1 MAPPLAD
8 TRNPLTART
17 AGTEFHTLD
26 PGNMHTEE
34 DDMDTTSPATSIS
47 GVVPRLAVKAD
58 HIPRSETGIGALMP
72 WADRLWMI
80 TYVAHTNNTG
90 GGTGLFTIDDDLV
103 MVKHPAS
110 RVGTYA
116 NRLVHHESDQLFI
129 GPHVI
134 NAEGKVSTVEGL
146 VAHRLTATARHLT
159 DPANKVYMLGM
170 EGEFFE
176 VDVHTLEVTQLF
188 DLLDVLDVK
197 DAPHFK
203 DMYTRHGR
211 VVVANNS
218 YYPRDFERG
227 HSDGRLAE
235 WDGQEWRVLA
245 RTQFNTLASAN
256 GMGEALYA
264 VGQDRASALF
274 HVYLPD
280 TGWKVYRLPKSTHTQ
295 DHAWTTEWPRIREV
309 ESERLLM
316 DASGMFYELPSLT
329 YGNAVWG
336 IRPISSHLR
345 IVGDFCSWNGLLVM
359 AGDQTTPIF
368 DANPVAG
375 QPQAGLWF
383 GKTDDLWSWGKP
395 QGWGGP
401 WWDTQVEARIPSD
414 PFLMT
419 GFEHKCLHVSHEAGT
434 AVDFGIEVDF
444 RGTGEFRHYRTISVE
459 ARGYESLVFPTG
471 FSAHWVRIVPSAACR
486 ATAQFVYT

>member
-1 MAPPLAD
+1 MES
-8 TRNPLTART
+8 ARGESGIPT
-17 AGTEFHTLD
+17 GPNSTERQLMTI
-26 PGNMHTEE
+26 N
-34 DDMDTTSPATSIS
+34 PATIS

-58 HIPRSETGIGALMP
+58 HSPRSESGIGALVP

-103 MVKHPAS
+103 MEKHPES
-110 RVGTYA
+110 VVGTYA
-116 NRLVHHESDQLFI
+116 NRLVHAESDQLFI

-134 NAEGKVSTVEGL
+134 NTEGKVSTIEGL
-146 VAHRLTATARHLT
+146 IGHRLTATARHLT
-159 DPANKVYMLGM
+159 DPANKVYTLGM

-176 VDVHTLEVTQLF
+176 VDVHSLEVTQLF
-188 DLLDVLDVK
+188 DLLEVLDVR

-203 DMYTRHGR
+203 DMYTLHGR

-218 YYPRDFERG
+218 YYPADFDRG

-235 WDGQEWRVLA
+235 WDGTEWRVLA

-256 GMGEALYA
+256 GMGDALYA

-274 HVYLPD
+274 HVFLPE

-316 DASGMFYELPSLT
+316 DASGMFYELPSLS

-345 IVGDFCSWNGLLVM
+345 IVGDFCSWNGLLVL
-359 AGDQTTPIF
+359 AGDQNTPIF
-368 DANPVAG
+368 DANPAAG
-375 QPQAGLWF
+375 QPQANLWF

-401 WWDTQVEARIPSD
+401 WWESEVRAGEPSD
-414 PFLMT
+414 PYLMT
-419 GFEHKCLHVSHEAGT
+419 GFDKKCLHLENLGDATITVT
-434 AVDFGIEVDF
+434 VEVDVHGHGRF
-444 RGTGEFRHYRTISVE
+444 GKVIDLAVE
-459 ARGYESLVFPTG
+459 PGGLTTHVFPDG
-471 FSAHWVRIVPSAACR
+471 FSAHWVRVVSDADSTVSA
-486 ATAQFVYT
+486 QLFYT